1 MIIEYELNG
10 SKQVHRGM
18 FETTGFW
25 LRIENM
31 ADRPMP
37 LDGVKQEGFV
47 LCNHGSFGFYHESE
61 EAAESVLKAIL
72 GAIECANYSWE
83 HPDLGWVRS
92 GSYQ

>member
-37 LDGVKQEGFV
+37 LDGVKQEGYV
-47 LCNHGSFGFYHESE
+47 LCNHGSFGFFHDSK
-61 EAAESVLKAIL
+61 EAVDEVLRAIL
-72 GAIECANYSWE
+72 QAMVDGYQWHHAT
-83 HPDLGWVRS
+83 LGVIREI
-92 GSYQ
+92 

>member
-37 LDGVKQEGFV
+37 LDGVKQEGYV
-47 LCNHGSFGFYHESE
+47 LCNHGSFGFYHEHPGACE
-61 EAAESVLKAIL
+61 TVL
-72 GAIECANYSWE
+72 GALMLAMQDGENWE
-83 HPDLGWVRS
+83 DPKLGWIISRTIT
-92 GSYQ
+92 Y